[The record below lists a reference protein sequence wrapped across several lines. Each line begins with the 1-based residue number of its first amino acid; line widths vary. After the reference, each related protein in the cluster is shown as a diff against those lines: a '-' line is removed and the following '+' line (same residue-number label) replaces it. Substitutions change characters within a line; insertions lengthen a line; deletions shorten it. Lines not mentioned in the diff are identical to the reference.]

1 MKNEGLIQNTEPT
14 ETEEQIHF
22 IQSYLLQVLLWFLQ
36 KCSYKLQS
44 PKKKKTKQK
53 PNQPNKRTTKQN
65 NKPTQKL

>member
-44 PKKKKTKQK
+44 PKKKKNQK